1 MQDEY
6 KKPYHILFNG
16 VTDALAALEECNY
29 GTVKALL
36 IQAQQQAEEAYI
48 SEGTD
53 AGTEN
58 VTSEL

>member
-6 KKPYHILFNG
+6 KRPYHILFNG
-16 VTDALAALEECNY
+16 VTDALAALEKCNY

-48 SEGTD
+48 STEED
-53 AGTEN
+53 AGMPN
-58 VTSEL
+58 GSLV

>member
-16 VTDALAALEECNY
+16 VTDALAALEDCNY
-29 GTVKALL
+29 GTVKVLL

-48 SEGTD
+48 SSAED
-53 AGTEN
+53 AEHKN
-58 VTSEL
+58 

>member
-6 KKPYHILFNG
+6 KKPYCILFNG

-36 IQAQQQAEEAYI
+36 IQAQQMAEEAYI
-48 SEGTD
+48 SESLDCG
-53 AGTEN
+53 
-58 VTSEL
+58 SKK